1 MKKDKKP
8 LTTKAIREL
17 QQEVQNDPSLIREF
31 VEDFEKVL
39 ESRGYYMTRDF
50 QKKMDKE
57 LEKKVEDAWVKVP
70 RGRLSE
76 KLKRKEPIKIKVK
89 LNKKTNSKKIKIL

>member
-1 MKKDKKP
+1 MKKDRKP

-50 QKKMDKE
+50 QKKIDKE
-57 LEKKVEDAWVKVP
+57 LEKKVEDAWRKVP
-70 RGRLSE
+70 RSKLSE
-76 KLKRKEPIKIKVK
+76 KLRKKEPIKIKVK
-89 LNKKTNSKKIKIL
+89 INKKTKSKKIKIL